1 MLGENILEGRKGVGG
16 DVKGV
21 HLHIVEEVVEDVV
34 VEDDLG
40 ERLMPQALTED
51 HAGSQSNIRV
61 LVASGITSREKERG
75 GGGEK
80 KE

>member
-1 MLGENILEGRKGVGG
+1 VLGQTILEGGKGVGG
-16 DVKGV
+16 DIKGA
-21 HLHIVEEVVEDVV
+21 HLHIVKEVVEDLV

-61 LVASGITSREKERG
+61 LVASGGRHPVRRRRG
-75 GGGEK
+75 QG
-80 KE
+80 